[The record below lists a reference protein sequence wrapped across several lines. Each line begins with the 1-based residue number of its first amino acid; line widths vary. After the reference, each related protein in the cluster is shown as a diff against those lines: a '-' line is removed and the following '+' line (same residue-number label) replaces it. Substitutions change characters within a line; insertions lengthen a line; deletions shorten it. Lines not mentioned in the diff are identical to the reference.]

1 MQGKTISTL
10 TICMDEAGYILS
22 MLRWLKQY
30 VEPDEYVVVDGG
42 SKDNTIE
49 LIEKF
54 RSYEN
59 VKLRLIKND
68 MPESFSSQRN
78 LALNLCT
85 SEWVL
90 HIDADEVY
98 SKSMSSQIKLI
109 KEGIPDDADLFGMVY
124 PTAHLALDEFTM
136 LANTGSDPHLR
147 LFRNIPDVRYY
158 GAVHEQPSS
167 LLGQPIIGGVEGY
180 PIKYDEHIALKHYSL
195 LKNRAELMAKGIRY
209 VKWIQHSRDAGIPLT
224 DEMHFVNCVNSIKP
238 EDIKPLPM
246 EWY

>member
-1 MQGKTISTL
+1 MQNNTISTL
-10 TICMDEAGYILS
+10 TICMDEAGYILH

-30 VEPDEYVVVDGG
+30 VEPDEYIIVDGG
-42 SKDNTIE
+42 SSDNTVE

-98 SKSMSSQIKLI
+98 SKSMSSQIKLLR
-109 KEGIPDDADLFGMVY
+109 EGMLEGLFGMVY
-124 PTAHLALDEFTM
+124 PTAHLVRDEFTY
-136 LANTGSDPHLR
+136 LGTNGSDPHLR
-147 LFRNIPDVRYY
+147 LYKNIPDVRYY

-180 PIKYDEHIALKHYSL
+180 PIKYYEHIALKHYSL
-195 LKNRAELMAKGIRY
+195 LKKEAELLAKGKRY